1 MIKLNLFLNRLLL
14 VSSLLPLLTGPVF
27 AAPAGQGYEF
37 SGNGKRPFACL
48 SQLYTAE
55 QLADQPLELTA
66 QKPALQL
73 ALQRQQSVL
82 SQAKTWQAEGLS
94 LTSAQL
100 RQVAETVAQLPAHTS
115 LGVLTR
121 QLTPYLLKGEDGCG
135 NTHFTAYFAPLIQV
149 KSKPDAQYKYPVY
162 RKPAS
167 WPQGKVPSRAAIDQ
181 QGALKGL
188 GLEIGY
194 AANLLDI
201 YMLQVQGSG
210 LAHFL
215 DTGEKITFQFGGQNG
230 LPYSSLGRL
239 LVSKG
244 HVPADQISL
253 NAIRDFFAKQPELM
267 PEYLSH
273 NASYTFFDK
282 VKAGPKGSLGTEVVP
297 EVSIAVDPAFIPLGS
312 VLLAE
317 IPRLNAQ
324 GEFVGH
330 TYRLLVAQD
339 TGGAIKG
346 PGHVDMFMG
355 IGPQAQANASFL
367 HHYGRLWLLVPNL
380 PPK

>member
-1 MIKLNLFLNRLLL
+1 MLNLNPFLSRLIL
-14 VSSLLPLLTGPVF
+14 VSSLLSLWVGPVS

-37 SGNGKRPFACL
+37 SGNGKRVFPCL
-48 SQLYTAE
+48 DQLYTPAQMPDMPLLLTE
-55 QLADQPLELTA
+55 QQA
-66 QKPALQL
+66 ALQL
-73 ALQRQQSVL
+73 ALARQQSAL
-82 SQAKTWQAEGLS
+82 TQAKSWQAEGLS

-100 RQVAETVAQLPAHTS
+100 RQVAEIVAQMPEQTPLDA
-115 LGVLTR
+115 LTR

-167 WPQGKVPSRAAIDQ
+167 WPHGKVPSRAEIDQ

-194 AANLLDI
+194 AASLLDI

-215 DTGEKITFQFGGQNG
+215 DTGEKITFQYGGQNG

-239 LVSKG
+239 LVDKG

-267 PEYLSH
+267 PEYLAR

-297 EVSIAVDPAFIPLGS
+297 EISIAVDPVFIPLGS

-324 GEFVGH
+324 GELLEHV
-330 TYRLLVAQD
+330 YRILVAQD

-346 PGHVDMFMG
+346 PGHVDLFMG
-355 IGPQAQANASFL
+355 IGPEAQAKASSL
-367 HHYGRLWLLVPNL
+367 HHYGRLWLLVP
-380 PPK
+380 KQ

>member
-1 MIKLNLFLNRLLL
+1 MLNLNPILSRVLL
-14 VSSLLPLLTGPVF
+14 VSSLLTLWGGPVF

-37 SGNGKRPFACL
+37 SGNGKRTFDCL
-48 SQLYTAE
+48 SQLYTIA
-55 QLADQPLELTA
+55 QLDEQPLVLTD
-66 QKPALQL
+66 QKRALQL
-73 ALQRQQSVL
+73 AVQRQQAVL
-82 SQAKTWQAEGLS
+82 TKAKPWQAEGLS
-94 LTSAQL
+94 LTAEQML
-100 RQVAETVAQLPAHTS
+100 QVAKTVAQLPEQTS
-115 LGVLTR
+115 LGALNR
-121 QLTPYLLKGEDGCG
+121 MLTPYLLKGEDGCG

-149 KSKPDAQYKYPVY
+149 KSKPDAQFKYPVY

-167 WPQGKVPSRAAIDQ
+167 WPQGKVPSRAEIDQ
-181 QGALKGL
+181 QGALQGL

-194 AANLLDI
+194 AASLLDI

-215 DTGEKITFQFGGQNG
+215 DTGEKITFQYGGQNG

-239 LVSKG
+239 LVDKG

-253 NAIRDFFAKQPELM
+253 NAIRDFFALQPDLM
-267 PEYLSH
+267 PEYLAR

-297 EVSIAVDPAFIPLGS
+297 EVSIAVDPVFIPLGS

-330 TYRLLVAQD
+330 TYRILVAQD

-355 IGPQAQANASFL
+355 IGPEAQAKASFL
-367 HHYGRLWLLVPNL
+367 HHYGRLWLLL
-380 PPK
+380 PKK

>member
-1 MIKLNLFLNRLLL
+1 MLNLNPFLSRFILVGTLLSL
-14 VSSLLPLLTGPVF
+14 WGGAVS

-37 SGNGKRPFACL
+37 SGNGKRVFPCL
-48 SQLYTAE
+48 SQLYTSVPLDSMPLVLTE
-55 QLADQPLELTA
+55 Q
-66 QKPALQL
+66 QKALQL
-73 ALQRQQSVL
+73 ALARQQTAL
-82 SQAKTWQAEGLS
+82 AQAKSWQAEGLS

-100 RQVAETVAQLPAHTS
+100 RQVAEIVAQLPEQTRLDA
-115 LGVLTR
+115 LTR
-121 QLTPYLLKGEDGCG
+121 HLTPYLLKGEDGCG

-162 RKPAS
+162 RKPSS
-167 WPQGKVPSRAAIDQ
+167 WPQGKVPSRAEIDQ

-194 AANLLDI
+194 AASLLDI

-215 DTGEKITFQFGGQNG
+215 DTGEKITFQYGGQNG

-239 LVSKG
+239 LVDKG

-253 NAIRDFFAKQPELM
+253 NAIRDFFAKQPDLM
-267 PEYLSH
+267 PEYLAR

-297 EVSIAVDPAFIPLGS
+297 EISIAVDPVFIPLGS

-324 GEFVGH
+324 GELVEH
-330 TYRLLVAQD
+330 VYRILVAQD

-346 PGHVDMFMG
+346 PGHIDLFMG
-355 IGPQAQANASFL
+355 IGPEAQAKASSL
-367 HHYGRLWLLVPNL
+367 HHYGRLWLLVP
-380 PPK
+380 KQ

>member
-1 MIKLNLFLNRLLL
+1 MQKLNKLLSRFLLL
-14 VSSLLPLLTGPVF
+14 SSLVSLLGGPVF

-37 SGNGKRPFACL
+37 SGNGKRQFACL
-48 SQLYTAE
+48 SQLYTAA
-55 QLADQPLELTA
+55 QLDDMPLLLTDQ
-66 QKPALQL
+66 KSALQL
-73 ALQRQQSVL
+73 ALLRQRSVL
-82 SQAKTWQAEGLS
+82 THAKPWQSEGLNM
-94 LTSAQL
+94 TSAQL
-100 RQVAETVAQLPAHTS
+100 LQVAETVAQLPDQTS
-115 LGVLTR
+115 LGALSR

-149 KSKPDAQYKYPVY
+149 KSKPDAQFKYPVY
-162 RKPAS
+162 RKPAK
-167 WPQGKVPSRAAIDQ
+167 WPQGKVPSRADIDQ
-181 QGALKGL
+181 QGALQGL

-194 AANLLDI
+194 AASLLDI

-239 LVSKG
+239 LVDKG

-267 PEYLSH
+267 PEYLSR

-282 VKAGPKGSLGTEVVP
+282 VKAGPKGTLSTEVVP
-297 EVSIAVDPAFIPLGS
+297 EISIAVDPAFIPLGS

-324 GEFVGH
+324 GEFIGH
-330 TYRLLVAQD
+330 AYRLLVAQD

-355 IGPQAQANASFL
+355 IGPEAQAKAGFL
-367 HHYGRLWLLVPNL
+367 HHYGRLWLLL
-380 PPK
+380 PKQ

>member
-1 MIKLNLFLNRLLL
+1 MLA
-14 VSSLLPLLTGPVF
+14 SSLLPLSVVPAL

-37 SGNGKRPFACL
+37 AGNGKRPFDCL
-48 SQLYTAE
+48 NQLYTPQ
-55 QLADQPLELTA
+55 QLADQPLGLA
-66 QKPALQL
+66 DQKPALHL
-73 ALQRQQSVL
+73 ALQRQRAVL
-82 SQAKTWQAEGLS
+82 TKAKSWQAEGLS
-94 LTSAQL
+94 LAPAQL
-100 RQVAETVAQLPAHTS
+100 RQVAETIARLPAQAS
-115 LGVLTR
+115 LGQLTR
-121 QLTPYLLKGEDGCG
+121 ELTPYLLKGEDGCG
-135 NTHFTAYFAPLIQV
+135 NTHFTAYFAPLIEV
-149 KSKPDAQYKYPVY
+149 KSKPDAVFKFPLY

-167 WPQGKVPSRAAIDQ
+167 WPQGKVPSRAEIDQ
-181 QGALKGL
+181 QGVLKGL

-194 AANLLDI
+194 AASLLDI
-201 YMLQVQGSG
+201 YFLQVQGSG

-239 LVSKG
+239 LVDKG

-253 NAIRDFFAKQPELM
+253 NAIRDFFSRQPELM

-282 VKAGPKGSLGTEVVP
+282 VKAGPKGTLSTEVVP

-317 IPRLNAQ
+317 IPQLNAQ
-324 GEFVGH
+324 GQFVGH
-330 TYRLLVAQD
+330 AYRLLVAQD

-346 PGHVDMFMG
+346 PGHVDLFMG
-355 IGPQAQANASFL
+355 IGPEAQAKASNL
-367 HHYGRLWLLVPNL
+367 HHYGRLWLLL
-380 PPK
+380 PRK

>member
-1 MIKLNLFLNRLLL
+1 MLKLNPFLSRLLL
-14 VSSLLPLLTGPVF
+14 ASSLLSLLGGPVF

-37 SGNGKRPFACL
+37 SGNGKREFTCL
-48 SQLYTAE
+48 SQLYTAA
-55 QLADQPLELTA
+55 QLDDMPLLLTDQ
-66 QKPALQL
+66 KSALQL
-73 ALQRQQSVL
+73 ALQRQRSVL
-82 SQAKTWQAEGLS
+82 AHAKPWQAEGLH
-94 LTSAQL
+94 LTPAQL
-100 RQVAETVAQLPAHTS
+100 RQVAETVAQLPDQTS
-115 LGVLTR
+115 LAALSR
-121 QLTPYLLKGEDGCG
+121 QLSPYLLKGEDGCG

-149 KSKPDAQYKYPVY
+149 KSKPDAQFKYPVY
-162 RKPAS
+162 RKPAK
-167 WPQGKVPSRAAIDQ
+167 WPQGKVPSRADIDQ
-181 QGALKGL
+181 QGALQGL

-194 AANLLDI
+194 AASLLDI

-239 LVSKG
+239 LVDKG

-282 VKAGPKGSLGTEVVP
+282 VQAGPKGTLSTEVVP

-330 TYRLLVAQD
+330 VYRLLVAQD

-355 IGPQAQANASFL
+355 IGPEAQAKAGFL
-367 HHYGRLWLLVPNL
+367 HHYGRLWLLL
-380 PPK
+380 PKQ